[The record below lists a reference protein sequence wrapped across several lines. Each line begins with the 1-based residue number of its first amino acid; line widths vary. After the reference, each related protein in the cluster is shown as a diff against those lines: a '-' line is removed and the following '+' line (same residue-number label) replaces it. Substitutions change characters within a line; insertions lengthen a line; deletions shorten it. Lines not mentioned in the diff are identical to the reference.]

1 MKLKSK
7 MILTAVVVAGMAGF
21 ASLSGFAWTNDAER
35 AVVGLNEILTIDV
48 PTDTVWDKPVFVQ
61 GVLRKTG
68 AGKLTLPAEK
78 LYGQGSVEVI
88 EGELSVTATG
98 AGSTAVAEPAILNGA
113 AMWLDASMHVAGT
126 DGSEST
132 GDAAVWYDVRET
144 EWDTPGFTT
153 NYIYAQAYTNL
164 STGSLW
170 PTLDTD
176 DAGRKF
182 VDFGRF
188 GSGRYMTWLMPSGD
202 KAWIPIAN
210 SFVAYSPNGSH
221 GNYLGA
227 TYSNSKPMFFA
238 VTGHG
243 EGTTFFADESNNNY
257 NHLRFGH
264 VFCNGV
270 AVGPGATIDKT
281 ATQLLETESY
291 PVTVRV
297 SGKDVTGGYAEAFFN
312 FRDYQ
317 QNAGSYSNGNRVGGG
332 RLHEVLIFT
341 NRISEI
347 DRVLVEQYLLRK
359 WVNLSGYAIPPKFRV
374 MSGAALT
381 LDGRLET
388 SVQSEGVF
396 HRTGAYACSF
406 DAADAFAGLGGTVVL
421 DAGATVSNK
430 VGATIAPQI
439 GKTYAAD
446 GWNTVAVSD
455 GTAGSIGK
463 TGNGALAFA
472 GLDSATSLSVAGG
485 STALWA
491 TATNAIVSL
500 SGNCLSDGGFEGI
513 TTGTGTKKY
522 SDGATFGAWTVT
534 NYSGNGD
541 TRICY
546 KTGWTTLW
554 NGGSGPLAPEGS
566 YYLLLKY
573 GGGVKQSV
581 SLPKAGRYEVTLR
594 TYPRSDNSNYA
605 TFARLYMDDVLIG
618 TAQSPSRQLDWD
630 YIRFETPWLEA
641 GQREFKMI
649 SEVGLDGAL
658 AIDDVQLRWLDDTPA
673 VAALKNGNF
682 EDANWAAFGVL
693 IKDISSAI
701 NNNQELPSTYLTGWT
716 ADGTVTLLRGRP
728 YLRTG
733 TGFASP
739 LTGTGSIC
747 AYLQTGASVSQ
758 TVTIPE
764 DGLYVLSA
772 AAANYATNTA
782 DSGYTSGKIQFTL
795 GETSE
800 TIEFGEWS
808 LRRKG
813 LSMPVR
819 LARGDSVEVAI
830 TAPDTTSSG
839 RNNIL
844 VDDVRL
850 ERVTDNL
857 VVNPSF
863 ECGVDGTDD
872 TAPNGWTVVANPS
885 GEQILYAGSG
895 NSFGYSVVDGTY
907 RVRLCAGTHLAQTL
921 TLDPGLY
928 RLSFWDVS
936 RVQRTSSSKPWK
948 IDLGPSP
955 ICVTFAHGAVTNL
968 CVTVTP
974 STNSLECLR
983 REFLV
988 KVDTAGAYTLGFEA
1002 TADTAHD
1009 LSSFIDAVCLAPVS
1023 DMPDTAVPAVPVDAE
1038 IYVAPGAVLGLDW
1051 PGILS
1056 CGRLRCGGSSYIGDI
1071 SSANAPGSLFGIGR
1085 LSVTPTKGMIIF
1097 FR

>member
-1 MKLKSK
+1 MKQKLKS
-7 MILTAVVVAGMAGF
+7 IIVVAVVAGMAGL

-61 GVLRKTG
+61 GVFRKTG

-78 LYGQGSVEVI
+78 LYGQGSVEVV

-98 AGSTAVAEPAILNGA
+98 AGSAAVAEPAILNGA

-126 DGSEST
+126 DGNEST
-132 GDAAVWYDVRET
+132 GDAAMWYDVRET
-144 EWDTPGFTT
+144 EWDTPSFTT

-164 STGSLW
+164 STYSLW

-176 DAGRKF
+176 DAGRDF
-182 VDFGRF
+182 VDFGGF
-188 GSGRYMTWLMPSGD
+188 GSGQYMTWLMPSGD

-243 EGTTFFADESNNNY
+243 EGTTFFSDESNNRY
-257 NHLRFGH
+257 NHMRFGH

-270 AVGPGATIDKT
+270 AVDPVATIDKT

-291 PVTVRV
+291 PVT
-297 SGKDVTGGYAEAFFN
+297 GYAEAFFN
-312 FRDYQ
+312 FRNYQ
-317 QNAGSYSNGNRVGGG
+317 QKAGSYSNGDRVGGG

-359 WVNLSGYAIPPKFRV
+359 WVNMSGYAIPPKFRV

-388 SVQSEGVF
+388 SVQSEGVV
-396 HRTGAYACSF
+396 HRTGAFASSL
-406 DAADAFAGLGGTVVL
+406 DAADVFAGLGGTVVL
-421 DAGATVSNK
+421 DADATVSNK
-430 VGATIAPQI
+430 VGATIAPQV

-472 GLDSATSLSVAGG
+472 GLDSAVSLSVAGG
-485 STALWA
+485 SAALRA
-491 TATNAIVSL
+491 TATNVIVSL
-500 SGNCLSDGGFEGI
+500 SGNCLAYSGFEGV
-513 TTGTGTKKY
+513 TTTKTYSNYGSGT
-522 SDGATFGAWTVT
+522 AIGAWTVT
-534 NYSGNGD
+534 NFCGKAN

-554 NGGSGPLAPEGS
+554 NGGSGPVTPEGS

-594 TYPRSDNSNYA
+594 TYPRSDDTKYA

-618 TAQSPSRQLDWD
+618 TAQSPYRQLDWD

-641 GQREFKMI
+641 GPHEFKMI
-649 SEVGLDGAL
+649 SEVEVDGAL
-658 AIDDVQLRWLDDTPA
+658 AIDDVQLRWLDDKTA

-682 EDANWAAFGVL
+682 EDANWAAFGTL
-693 IKDISSAI
+693 QGISGAI
-701 NNNQELPSTYLTGWT
+701 NNTKELPSTYLTGWT
-716 ADGTVTLLRGRP
+716 ADGTVTMLRARP
-728 YLRTG
+728 YLRTSD
-733 TGFASP
+733 FAAP

-747 AYLQTGASVSQ
+747 AWLQTGASVSQ
-758 TVTIPE
+758 TVTVPE

-830 TAPDTTSSG
+830 TAPATTSSG

-863 ECGVDGTDD
+863 ECGGDD
-872 TAPNGWTVVANPS
+872 TAPKGWTVVANPS
-885 GEQILYAGSG
+885 GEPILYAGSG
-895 NSFGYSVVDGTY
+895 NGFGYSVVDGTY
-907 RVRLCAGTHLAQTL
+907 RVRLRAGTHLEQTL

-936 RVQRTSSSKPWK
+936 CVQRTSSSKPWK
-948 IDLGPSP
+948 IGLGPSP

-988 KVDTAGAYTLGFEA
+988 KVDTAGAWTLGFEA
-1002 TADTAHD
+1002 TADEALD

-1023 DMPDTAVPAVPVDAE
+1023 DMADSAVPAAPSDAE
-1038 IYVAPGAVLGLDW
+1038 IYVAQDAALGLDW

-1056 CGRLRCGGSSYIGDI
+1056 CGRLRCGGRSYIGDI
-1071 SSANAPGSLFGIGR
+1071 SSANAPVSLFGIGR
-1085 LSVTPTKGMIIF
+1085 LSVTPTKGMVIIF
-1097 FR
+1097 K

>member
-1 MKLKSK
+1 MQTRCSVLGVS
-7 MILTAVVVAGMAGF
+7 ILMTAT
-21 ASLSGFAWTNDAER
+21 SLAYVNDVEK
-35 AVVGLNEILTIDV
+35 AVVGTCETM
-48 PTDTVWDKPVFVQ
+48 TVEVASDETWDKPVFVQ
-61 GVLRKTG
+61 GVFRKTG

-78 LYGQGSVEVI
+78 LYGQGSVEVV

-98 AGSTAVAEPAILNGA
+98 AGSAAVAEPAILNGA

-164 STGSLW
+164 STDSLW
-170 PTLDTD
+170 PTLGTD
-176 DAGRKF
+176 DAERDF
-182 VDFGRF
+182 VDFGGF
-188 GSGRYMTWLMPSGD
+188 GSGQYMTWLMPSGD

-238 VTGHG
+238 VTGNKDG
-243 EGTTFFADESNNNY
+243 SSFFSDESNNRY

-270 AVGPGATIDKT
+270 AVDPVAKIDKT

-291 PVTVRV
+291 PVE
-297 SGKDVTGGYAEAFFN
+297 GYAEAFFN
-312 FRDYQ
+312 FRNYQ
-317 QNAGSYSNGNRVGGG
+317 QKAGSYSNGNRVGGG

-347 DRVLVEQYLLRK
+347 DRVLVEQYLLQK
-359 WVNLSGYAIPPKFRV
+359 WVNSSGYAIPPKFRV
-374 MSGAALT
+374 MGGAVLT

-396 HRTGAYACSF
+396 HRTGAYASSL
-406 DAADAFAGLGGTVVL
+406 DAADAFAGLGGTVVI

-430 VGATIAPQI
+430 VGATIAPQV

-472 GLDSATSLSVAGG
+472 GFDSATSLSVASG
-485 STALWA
+485 STALRA
-491 TATNAIVSL
+491 TATNFIVSL
-500 SGNCLSDGGFEGI
+500 SGNCLADSGFEGFSSGS
-513 TTGTGTKKY
+513 TTF
-522 SDGATFGAWTVT
+522 ANNAAIGAWTVT
-534 NYSGNGD
+534 NYPFSSSAS
-541 TRICY
+541 TRVLHNDSKASVKVDIA
-546 KTGWTTLW
+546 T
-554 NGGSGPLAPEGS
+554 PEGS
-566 YYLLLKY
+566 NYLLLKQ
-573 GGGVKQSV
+573 GGGVRQPV
-581 SLPKAGRYEVTLR
+581 SLSRDGRYEVTLR
-594 TYPRSDNSNYA
+594 VSQRSGSNYSG
-605 TFARLYMDDVLIG
+605 FARIYIDGILVG
-618 TAQSPSRQLDWD
+618 TAQSPSGQKEWD
-630 YIRFETPWLEA
+630 FVRFETPWIAA
-641 GQREFKMI
+641 GDHVFTML
-649 SEVGLDGAL
+649 SEVNVDTAIAL
-658 AIDDVQLRWLDDTPA
+658 DDVQLRWLDDTSA
-673 VAALKNGNF
+673 VASLKNGNF
-682 EDANWAAFGVL
+682 EDADWAASGDGSY
-693 IKDISSAI
+693 KDIASAI
-701 NNNQELPSTYLTGWT
+701 NNNKELPSTYLTGWT
-716 ADGTVTLLRGRP
+716 ADGTVTMLRARP
-728 YLRTG
+728 YLRTSD
-733 TGFASP
+733 FAAP

-747 AYLQTGASVSQ
+747 AWLQTGASVSQ

-830 TAPDTTSSG
+830 TAPATTASG

-863 ECGVDGTDD
+863 ECGAAETDGT
-872 TAPNGWTVVANPS
+872 TPNGWTVVANPS
-885 GEQILYAGSG
+885 GEQILYAGSVNG
-895 NSFGYSVVDGTY
+895 FGYSVADGTY

-921 TLDPGLY
+921 TLDPGIY

-936 RVQRTSSSKPWK
+936 RVQRASSSKPWK
-948 IDLGPSP
+948 IELGPSP

-988 KVDTAGAYTLGFEA
+988 KVDTAGAWTLGFEA
-1002 TADTAHD
+1002 TADEALD

-1023 DMPDTAVPAVPVDAE
+1023 DMPDSAVPVAPSDAE
-1038 IYVAPGAVLGLDW
+1038 VYVAPGAVLGLDW

-1085 LSVTPTKGMIIF
+1085 LSVTPTKGMVIIVK
-1097 FR
+1097 